1 MGKIIVPQANEKE
14 NAAFKMGGITLIESI
29 SEEDFL
35 AHVIDFLNKHNVLHL
50 ATCKN
55 NEPRC
60 TPIEYFNN
68 GLIVHTF
75 CEGGGKIANLK
86 ANPKVSYSIA
96 GPYHPAED
104 FFGASGLQVW
114 GKASYFKKNDDI
126 EKFKEIRKHSRT
138 QQGLED
144 QGLDEAAN
152 SYNFNILTIEP
163 YKIRRLSYREGFRN
177 IIWKKED

>member
-14 NAAFKMGGITLIESI
+14 TTAFKHGGITLIESI
-29 SEEDFL
+29 TEEDFL
-35 AHVIDFLNKHNVLHL
+35 NHVIDFLKNHNVLHL

-68 GLIVHTF
+68 GLNVHMF

-86 ANPKVSYSIA
+86 ANSNVSYSIA

-104 FFGASGLQVW
+104 FFGADGLQVW
-114 GKASYFKKNDDI
+114 GKASYFKKNDNV
-126 EKFKEIRKHSRT
+126 EKFREIRKHSRT

-152 SYNFNILTIEP
+152 TYNFNILTIEP
-163 YKIRRLSYREGFRN
+163 YKIRRLCYRQGFRN
-177 IIWKKED
+177 IIWKKEE